1 VDDHADVVIVGGGPV
16 GSALALAL
24 RAGGLAVTVLEA
36 KPASARIHDER
47 PLAVGYGSR
56 LILERLGAWD
66 ALAPA
71 SPIERI
77 HVSQRAAF
85 GRTTLQAADAHVPAL
100 GYVIEYGRLATE
112 LARLGAATPAR
123 YVHGAR
129 LHDVRT
135 DAGAAVVEY
144 THDGIPHA
152 LRASLVVLADGGAP
166 PGTALKTVDYGQ
178 SAVTARVRTGLAHRG
193 TAYERFTPDGPLA
206 LLPLDGRMA
215 LVWTTRPERADWL
228 CAAPPAEFLV
238 YLQQQFGERL
248 GRFADV
254 EGRACY
260 PLTLK
265 YVSRIT
271 QERTVMVGNAAQT
284 LHPVAGQGFN
294 LGLRDAWELADE
306 IGRAERGAIGEAGML
321 AAYRARR
328 RLDRGGGIAFTDSLV
343 KLFSND
349 YAPLRVARGLGLAAF
364 DCLPPVKDFVVRRM
378 TFGAR
383 G

>member
-1 VDDHADVVIVGGGPV
+1 VDDPVDVVIVGGGPV

-24 RAGGLAVTVLEA
+24 RAGGLTVTVLEA
-36 KPASARIHDER
+36 RPASARIHDER

-85 GRTTLQAADAHVPAL
+85 GSTTLRAAEARVPAL

-112 LARLGAATPAR
+112 LARLGAAAGAR
-123 YVHGAR
+123 YVHDAR

-135 DAGAAVVEY
+135 DAGSALVEY
-144 THDGIPHA
+144 TVDGITHA
-152 LRASLVVLADGGAP
+152 LPASLAVLADGGGL
-166 PGTALKTVDYGQ
+166 PGMASKTVDYGQ
-178 SAVTARVRTGLAHRG
+178 SAVTASVRTGLAHRA

-206 LLPLDGRMA
+206 LLPLGERMA
-215 LVWTTRPERADWL
+215 LVWTTRPERAGWL
-228 CAAPPAEFLV
+228 SAAAPAEFLA

-248 GRFADV
+248 GRFAEV

-265 YVSRIT
+265 YVPRVT
-271 QERTVMVGNAAQT
+271 LERTVMVGNAAQT
-284 LHPVAGQGFN
+284 LHPVAGQGLN
-294 LGLRDAWELADE
+294 LGLRDAWELAEE
-306 IGRAERGAIGEAGML
+306 IGRADRGAIGGVPML

-328 RLDRGGGIAFTDSLV
+328 RLDRGGGIAFTDALV

-349 YAPLRVARGLGLAAF
+349 YPPLRLARGLGLAAF